1 MDFLKKLSSDAT
13 DKPEDQNPD
22 HHKTSASDLLSSAK
36 LVADAA
42 KSSFGGGSDS
52 VDKGKVAGATADLLG
67 AASDYGKLDQT
78 KGFGM
83 YVEKAENYL
92 HEYEGSH
99 SAPHGSGSEPTKAEE
114 PPKKENA
121 AEKKDGGFEGGGF
134 SEMAE
139 MAGFFKK

>member
-42 KSSFGGGSDS
+42 KSSFGGGSES
-52 VDKGKVAGATADLLG
+52 VDKGKVAGASADLLG
-67 AASDYGKLDQT
+67 AASDYGKLNPSE
-78 KGFGM
+78 GIGS

-92 HEYEGSH
+92 HQYEKSH
-99 SAPHGSGSEPTKAEE
+99 SAPHGSGSEPPKAEE

-121 AEKKDGGFEGGGF
+121 AEKEDGGSGF
-134 SEMAE
+134 GDYLKMAE
-139 MAGFFKK
+139 GFIKK